1 VAAKTEKV
9 FRSFVKGLITEASP
23 LTFPENASIDEQ
35 NFVLNRD
42 GSRSRRLGLDYEG
55 TYAKTSTGLTAD
67 DIKEGKQ
74 SFHRWDT
81 PSGTSSIA
89 IGVVRVKNKLWFV
102 DLLTSAPSANLLNSG
117 NPITI
122 TGLSNNNIETS
133 TLNNQLIIVG
143 KDLDKPVVL
152 SYDYTTDTVSQR
164 TVDIKVRDIWGL
176 NDSLEDDERPATL
189 SDEHKYNL
197 RNQGWNENI
206 VTKGGGDALDETF
219 TALSAYPS
227 NSDQWTL
234 GKISNSSDADYEKFD
249 PEVLEK
255 NSQSRYSVSRGSIVI
270 DAFDRGSSR
279 EAGTDVTGL
288 NSDTETGNISTV
300 ASYAQRIFYSGID
313 STVTDGDA
321 KSPNYSGYIFFTKVV
336 TSDSDFGKCYQEADP
351 TDPGINDIIDSDG
364 GTIQI
369 PEATRIVKIA
379 SSQSSLLVFAENG
392 IWEIYGDTG
401 GFIASSFQ
409 ANKIST
415 NGIFN
420 ANSVVNI
427 NGNFMY
433 WSKAGIYTL
442 VTDAA
447 SGRFRAETISLTT
460 IQTLFLQIPDIGKNN
475 CKGFYDEKEN
485 RVRWLY
491 NDADDVTYTNNN
503 YINKYTKELVFDLTL
518 QAFYTNVFSQ
528 LATSSPYVCDYIEVP
543 GYAVS
548 SFDEAVEV
556 TSGDTVIDSNS
567 DTVVTTEDL
576 LLNRS
581 SQFSYLTIAGTNFTI
596 SKFNNLT
603 FKDWVTEDST
613 GANYSSYLVT
623 GYELFN
629 DVMRDKQTPYIFFY
643 FNRTEDGYTADGA
656 NLILNNQSSCKVQA
670 QWNWANSANSGKWGN
685 EFQAYRLLRNYIPSG
700 SGDPFDYGDGV
711 IVTKSKLRGSG
722 KTLSIKISSEEGKDM
737 KLLGLAVPAT
747 TTSVV

>member
-1 VAAKTEKV
+1 MAAKTEKV

-176 NDSLEDDERPATL
+176 DDSLEDDERPATL

-491 NDADDVTYTNNN
+491 NDADDITYTNNN
-503 YINKYTKELVFDLTL
+503 YINRYTKELVFDLTL

-528 LATSSPYVCDYIEVP
+528 LATSSPYVADYIEVP
-543 GYAVS
+543 GYAIS
-548 SFDEAVEV
+548 SFDEAVLV
-556 TSGDTVIDSNS
+556 TNGNTVIDSNS

-603 FKDWVTEDST
+603 FKDWKTEDGT

-737 KLLGLAVPAT
+737 KLLGWAVPAT

>member
-1 VAAKTEKV
+1 MAAKTEKV

-176 NDSLEDDERPATL
+176 DDSLEDDERPATL

-491 NDADDVTYTNNN
+491 NDADDITYTNNN
-503 YINKYTKELVFDLTL
+503 YINRYTKELVFDLTL

-528 LATSSPYVCDYIEVP
+528 LATSSPYVADYIEVP
-543 GYAVS
+543 GYAIS
-548 SFDEAVEV
+548 SFDEAVLV
-556 TSGDTVIDSNS
+556 TNGNTVIDSNS

-603 FKDWVTEDST
+603 FKDWVTEDGT

-737 KLLGLAVPAT
+737 KLLGWAVPAT

>member
-176 NDSLEDDERPATL
+176 DDSLEDDERPATL

-491 NDADDVTYTNNN
+491 NDADDITYTNNN
-503 YINKYTKELVFDLTL
+503 YINRYTKELVFDLTL

-528 LATSSPYVCDYIEVP
+528 LATSSPYVADYIEVP
-543 GYAVS
+543 GYAIS
-548 SFDEAVEV
+548 SFDEAVLV
-556 TSGDTVIDSNS
+556 TNGNTVIDSNS

-603 FKDWVTEDST
+603 FKDWVTEDGT

-737 KLLGLAVPAT
+737 KLLGWAVPAT

>member
-176 NDSLEDDERPATL
+176 DDSLEDDERPATL

-491 NDADDVTYTNNN
+491 NDADDITYTNNN
-503 YINKYTKELVFDLTL
+503 YINRYTKELVFDLTL

-528 LATSSPYVCDYIEVP
+528 LATSSPYVADYIEVP
-543 GYAVS
+543 GYAIS
-548 SFDEAVEV
+548 SFDEAVLV
-556 TSGDTVIDSNS
+556 TNGNTVIDSNS

-603 FKDWVTEDST
+603 FKDWVTEDGT

-629 DVMRDKQTPYIFFY
+629 DVMREKQTPYIFFY

-737 KLLGLAVPAT
+737 KLLGWAVPAT

>member
-1 VAAKTEKV
+1 LAAKTEKV

-55 TYAKTSTGLTAD
+55 AYAKTSTGLTAD
-67 DIKEGKQ
+67 DIKQGKQ

-81 PSGTSSIA
+81 PSGNSSVA
-89 IGVVRVKNKLWFV
+89 IGVIRVKNKLWFI

-117 NPITI
+117 NSITI
-122 TGLSNNNIETS
+122 TGLSNNNIETAVI
-133 TLNNQLIIVG
+133 NNQLIIVS
-143 KDLDKPVVL
+143 KDIDKPVLL
-152 SYDYTTDTVSQR
+152 SYNSTTDTVTQS
-164 TVDIKVRDIWGL
+164 TIDIKVRDIWGL
-176 NDSLEDDERPATL
+176 VDGLGDDERPATL

-206 VTKGGGDALDETF
+206 VTKGGGDALAETF
-219 TALSAYPS
+219 TALSKYPS
-227 NSDQWTL
+227 NSDSWTL
-234 GKISNSSDADYEKFD
+234 GKISNSADANYEKFD
-249 PEVLEK
+249 PVVLQK
-255 NSQSRYSVSRGSIVI
+255 NSQSRYTVARGSIII

-288 NSDTETGNISTV
+288 NSDTETGNISTI

-313 STVTDGDA
+313 SSVTNGDA

-336 TSDSDFGKCYQEADP
+336 TSNTDLGKCHQEADP

-369 PEATRIVKIA
+369 PEATRIVKII

-392 IWEIYGDTG
+392 VWEVYGDTN
-401 GFIASSFQ
+401 GFVATSFQ
-409 ANKIST
+409 ASKISP
-415 NGIFN
+415 NGILN
-420 ANSVVNI
+420 SKSVVNVG
-427 NGNFMY
+427 GNFVY
-433 WSKAGIYTL
+433 WSKAGIYL
-442 VTDAA
+442 LSTDSVA
-447 SGRFRAETISLTT
+447 GRFKAESLSLTT
-460 IQTLFLQIPDIGKNN
+460 IQSLYLGIPDIGKNN

-491 NDADDVTYTNNN
+491 NDSTSYTNNN
-503 YINKYTKELVFDLTL
+503 YINKYTKELVYDLTL
-518 QAFYTNVFSQ
+518 QAWYTNTFSD
-528 LATSSPYVCDYIEVP
+528 LATNSPYVADYIEVP

-548 SFDEAVEV
+548 SFDQSVLV

-581 SQFSYLTIAGTNFTI
+581 SQFSYLTIVGTSFTL
-596 SKFNNLT
+596 SKFNNLS
-603 FKDWVTEDST
+603 FKDWVTENGT
-613 GANYSSYLVT
+613 GVSYTSYLVT
-623 GYELFN
+623 GYELFG
-629 DVMRDKQTPYIFFY
+629 DVMRDKQIPYVFFY
-643 FNRTEDGYTADGA
+643 FTRTEDGYIASGS
-656 NLILNNQSSCKVQA
+656 NLILNNQSSCKVQS
-670 QWNWANSANSGKWGN
+670 QWNWSNSANSGKWGS
-685 EFQAYRLLRNYIPSG
+685 EFQAYRLLRNYIPTG

-711 IVTKSKLRGSG
+711 IITKNKLRGSG
-722 KTLSIKISSEEGKDM
+722 KTISLKINSEEGKDM
-737 KLLGLAVPAT
+737 KLLGWAFPAT
-747 TTSVV
+747 ATSNV